1 MKEEKFSLYKRLMS
15 IKYAVNGIKVLL
27 KEEQNSRIHVA
38 ASLFA
43 IVFSFVLRIS
53 VIECLF
59 IIFSIGLVFAMELI
73 NSAIENLSDEINKE
87 INPSIKKIKDLAA
100 GAVLV
105 SAVSALT
112 IGLVIFIPKVWSL
125 YFN

>member
-1 MKEEKFSLYKRLMS
+1 MS

-27 KEEQNSRIHVA
+27 KEEHNSRIHVA

-43 IVFSFVLRIS
+43 IVSSFVLRIS
-53 VIECLF
+53 VIEWLF